1 MKSPEVSVDTGKNH
15 DSNPN
20 LEKRIST
27 SRSKIIAYDL
37 DNVIA
42 SDRYTICRDET
53 GEKVVHG
60 QGQWGIVYR
69 FFDNLLGE
77 YVAIKVP
84 SPQALALEQMDYRN
98 IDLFRAIRK
107 EAGKRKL
114 CANVVP
120 TEFEVDAEGRPF
132 NPMPEYYA
140 IFSDVMEASSQ
151 RKREKKETEYGVQKP
166 FKSGLYIDE
175 IIGYLKC
182 LVNGLADFHKKEN
195 RVLCDIKPDNIL
207 VEVDHDGDITDLKKV
222 RKEVKEKL
230 KKWHPNGWEAHL
242 ADKGTAT
249 YASVETHSGPR
260 DNMGDIFTRHP
271 EMFLEERVPEK
282 KHDVYAVASMG
293 YLTFEGKFPFQDD
306 IQRLMKKGG
315 KEKVAEYMKDF
326 FTLKIGS
333 FGSVDVVRYLGD
345 EIKTK
350 FKNSSIPP
358 EFKEVLEAGFNG
370 YCKDGNELKE
380 ELTDAERKYR
390 SRVIGEAAVKAKLKE
405 KTRKWIIGTVA
416 SYVGLMGLLW
426 LGYTKTKPDYREKT
440 EAMARMEYR
449 LPENSDVTFLVDQ
462 EHVNQYP
469 VVRKKVMPA
478 SLNQEGFPMTRE
490 KYISLNRFG
499 SEKKGVIYQLACAYL
514 ESMWDASDDKLRPLD
529 YVSRFHQNVDQ
540 DDKPDAVGMAMAMN
554 GVPFETYLRCLSK
567 VALNLNAIYENNDK
581 NKKAVIPLADV
592 VTSLY
597 GGIHRTHT
605 AQKISNSFKFDDYI
619 NAAYPSGERIFSEKQ
634 ERFLRQVM
642 YNFTQRLPQNIRLK

>member
-1 MKSPEVSVDTGKNH
+1 MKPPEVSVDTGKNH

-42 SDRYTICRDET
+42 SNRYKICLDEN
-53 GEKVVHG
+53 GKKVVHG

-69 FFDNLLGE
+69 FFDNLLKE

-140 IFSDVMEASSQ
+140 IFSDVMEVTSQ
-151 RKREKKETEYGVQKP
+151 RNRREKLETEYGTQKP

-182 LVNGLADFHKKEN
+182 LVSGLADFHKKED
-195 RVLCDIKPDNIL
+195 RVLCDIKPDNIM

-249 YASVETHSGPR
+249 YASVENHSGPR

-293 YLTFEGKFPFQDD
+293 YLMFEGKFPFQDD
-306 IQRLMKKGG
+306 IQRLMKKEG

-326 FTLKIGS
+326 ATLKIDL
-333 FGSVDVVRYLGD
+333 FGSVDVVRYLRD
-345 EIKTK
+345 EIESKLE
-350 FKNSSIPP
+350 NSNIPP
-358 EFKEVLEAGFNG
+358 EFKEVFDSGLKG
-370 YCKDGNELKE
+370 YCEDGTELKE
-380 ELTDAERKYR
+380 KFNDAERKYR
-390 SRVIGEAAVKAKLKE
+390 TRTIGEAAVKAKLKQ
-405 KTRKWIIGTVA
+405 KTRNWIIGTVS
-416 SYVGLMGLLW
+416 SYVGLLGLLW
-426 LGYTKTKPDYREKT
+426 LGYCGSRPDYTQKT
-440 EAMARMEYR
+440 EFISRAEYR
-449 LPENSDVTFLVDQ
+449 LPEFSEVNFITDKEYT
-462 EHVNQYP
+462 NQYDNAKNE
-469 VVRKKVMPA
+469 VVFPNGKK
-478 SLNQEGFPMTRE
+478 MTRE
-490 KYISLNRFG
+490 KFINNHYFG
-499 SEKKGVIYQLACAYL
+499 KAGKKLLDQLANAYFGA
-514 ESMWDASDDKLRPLD
+514 MWDSKENNLLPWDYMMRYMHGLAPNERRDPGYGNAYTSEYLKGLFKINLD
-529 YVSRFHQNVDQ
+529 
-540 DDKPDAVGMAMAMN
+540 
-554 GVPFETYLRCLSK
+554 
-567 VALNLNAIYENNDK
+567 LNAIGFTNEEK
-581 NKKAVIPLADV
+581 EKGV
-592 VTSLY
+592 VDLPDLVAS
-597 GGIHRTHT
+597 THLGYHKT
-605 AQKISNSFKFDDYI
+605 QILKKISGSSIFDDYI
-619 NAAYPSGERIFSEKQ
+619 RAVGSDGKFCVPEKEQ
-634 ERFLRQVM
+634 VFMRQVM
-642 YNFTQRLPQNIRLK
+642 YNITQRLPQNIRLK